1 MQHLQAMA
9 ACLVLHSRNVKI
21 WNLKKVV
28 KFSPPFF
35 MDKFSVC
42 IKTKNL
48 IMKKIIL
55 VAVVCVVYASSYAQ
69 NNESPAVAP
78 PPPPAAQLPPPPP
91 PPLPPPP
98 PPPVLYQ
105 KESLAN
111 TNEKGYNL
119 SIETINGTDVV
130 LIKKKGKTEKIS
142 AKEWFQMKDRYESKY
157 GILLP
162 SPPVPVLIL
171 EAPVPPLPASPIEN

>member
-1 MQHLQAMA
+1 MQHLQAVA
-9 ACLVLHSRNVKI
+9 AGLVLHSRNVKI

-35 MDKFSVC
+35 MDKFSAC

-69 NNESPAVAP
+69 NNESTAVAP
-78 PPPPAAQLPPPPP
+78 PPPPAAPMPPP
-91 PPLPPPP
+91 PPPP
-98 PPPVLYQ
+98 PPPVILQ
-105 KESLAN
+105 KKGLSN

-130 LIKKKGKTEKIS
+130 LVKKKGKTEKIS
-142 AKEWFQMKDRYESKY
+142 VKDWFEMKDRYESKY

-162 SPPVPVLIL
+162 PPPIPVLIL
-171 EAPVPPLPASPIEN
+171 EAPIPPEPASSIEN